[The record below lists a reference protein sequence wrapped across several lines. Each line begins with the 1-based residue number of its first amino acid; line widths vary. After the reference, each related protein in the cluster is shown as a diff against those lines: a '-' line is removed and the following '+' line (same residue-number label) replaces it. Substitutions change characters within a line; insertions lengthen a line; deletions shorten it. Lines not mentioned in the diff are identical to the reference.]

1 MARTTFWG
9 TNLIHFLGQ
18 IFLASEA
25 STRVTRRTIE
35 DIFPSCDKFMICVI
49 FRKASRIFISNLN
62 FSGQLIKL
70 IFVDGEGVGR
80 ERRVRRQH
88 PDGAS
93 LLDGG
98 VGAAA
103 LREGDRRSQQAS
115 RVARIRDRNFSR

>member
-1 MARTTFWG
+1 M
-9 TNLIHFLGQ
+9 
-18 IFLASEA
+18 
-25 STRVTRRTIE
+25 
-35 DIFPSCDKFMICVI
+35 I
-49 FRKASRIFISNLN
+49 FRKASRIFILSLN
-62 FSGQLIKL
+62 FSAKLIKL

-80 ERRVRRQH
+80 ERRVRGQH

-103 LREGDRRSQQAS
+103 LREGDQRSQQAS